1 MNQTIVDKMML
12 AMEAHELQ
20 AYYQPQY
27 DATTGIIVGAEAL
40 VRWIKKDGTV
50 NYPDSFIPQLEKSE
64 AINLLDWFMVEE
76 TLKTISELGKRAIPI
91 AINFSRWHV
100 READFVDRL
109 DSMLKAYKVK
119 PDQIEIELTESA
131 IAEEQG
137 KILEWSKKIS
147 DAGFKMAIDDFGS
160 GLSSMSFL
168 RDTPATVLKVDKTLI
183 DDNCQTTRGERTLE
197 AVFYL
202 AHLLHMET
210 VAEGVETN
218 EQLKF
223 LQSCVCNRIQGFL
236 FSKPLNKE
244 HFMALCTEKGASK
257 LNKRDILKGQDYYN
271 SINILL
277 KAIYQKFPYIIFGNL
292 TMNSYYVMS
301 EKTFLSSD
309 IPQAGIFDDLTKNGF
324 EVRRG
329 KDLKLFQEKFS
340 RKSLLDAYK
349 RGEKKVSIITTMK
362 LGDGEYKKVETTDYF
377 VKNPAS
383 PDILIVG
390 LNSIIDE

>member
-1 MNQTIVDKMML
+1 MNQTIVDKMLL

-27 DATTGIIVGAEAL
+27 DATTGMIVGAEAL

-50 NYPDSFIPQLEKSE
+50 KYPDSFIPQLEKSE

-76 TLKTISELGKRAIPI
+76 TLKTINELGKRAIPI

-109 DSMLKAYKVK
+109 YSMLNAYDVR

-131 IAEEQG
+131 IVEGQG
-137 KILEWSKKIS
+137 QILEWSKKIS

-168 RDTPATVLKVDKTLI
+168 RDTHATVLKVDKTLI
-183 DDNCQTTRGERTLE
+183 DDNCLTTRGERTLE

-223 LQSCVCNRIQGFL
+223 LQSCGCNRIQGFL
-236 FSKPLNKE
+236 FSKPLTKE
-244 HFMALCTEKGASK
+244 HFMALCTEKSASK
-257 LNKRDILKGQDYYN
+257 INKKDVLKGQDYYN

-277 KAIYQKFPYIIFGNL
+277 KAVYQKFPFIIFGNL

-301 EKTFLSSD
+301 EQTLISSR
-309 IPQAGIFDDLTKNGF
+309 IPKAGIFDDLTKSGYKIRKGMDM
-324 EVRRG
+324 E
-329 KDLKLFQEKFS
+329 LFQEKFS
-340 RKSLLDAYK
+340 RKNLMDAYYC
-349 RGEKKVSIITTMK
+349 GEKKVSIITRMK
-362 LGDGEYKKVETTDYF
+362 LDDGIYRKVETTDYF

-383 PDILIVG
+383 PDILVVG
-390 LNSIIDE
+390 LNNIIEE

>member
-202 AHLLHMET
+202 NHSTAPCARESAAPCRPGWHRVVH
-210 VAEGVETN
+210 AGWRGRP
-218 EQLKF
+218 
-223 LQSCVCNRIQGFL
+223 NR
-236 FSKPLNKE
+236 
-244 HFMALCTEKGASK
+244 GAP
-257 LNKRDILKGQDYYN
+257 R
-271 SINILL
+271 
-277 KAIYQKFPYIIFGNL
+277 
-292 TMNSYYVMS
+292 
-301 EKTFLSSD
+301 
-309 IPQAGIFDDLTKNGF
+309 
-324 EVRRG
+324 
-329 KDLKLFQEKFS
+329 S
-340 RKSLLDAYK
+340 R
-349 RGEKKVSIITTMK
+349 
-362 LGDGEYKKVETTDYF
+362 
-377 VKNPAS
+377 
-383 PDILIVG
+383 
-390 LNSIIDE
+390 